1 MRLRR
6 VGVEMWN
13 GKFVLFENK
22 NVKAIA
28 TLGSE
33 EVEIQLK
40 PDCEKRVIKMW
51 EQLNEPI
58 RRKKNA
64 LHTHKLL

>member
-1 MRLRR
+1 
-6 VGVEMWN
+6 MWN

-28 TLGSE
+28 TLGTE

-40 PDCEKRVIKMW
+40 SDCEKRVIKMW

-64 LHTHKLL
+64 LHAHKLL

>member
-1 MRLRR
+1 
-6 VGVEMWN
+6 MWN

-22 NVKAIA
+22 NIKAIA
-28 TLGSE
+28 TLGTE

-64 LHTHKLL
+64 LYAHKLL

>member
-6 VGVEMWN
+6 VGVKMWN

-22 NVKAIA
+22 NIKAIA
-28 TLGSE
+28 TLGTE

-40 PDCEKRVIKMW
+40 PNCEKRVIKMW

-64 LHTHKLL
+64 LHAHKLL